1 MDAEVAADLKEME
14 AERAPPDGST
24 VEPPATKQEEAD
36 VEDVDDMDM
45 KRRRSLP
52 GRFCASVAY
61 FQGQ

>member
-1 MDAEVAADLKEME
+1 ME